1 MADYRSVAS
10 VAAKVYRL
18 MPAKHTV
25 FCRLETKTRRFLLR
39 AEKHSSLAGI
49 SAHELTAVIEAQ
61 NACID
66 ALNARLHKLEDRVH
80 EDDRLRLEA
89 SDESDDE

>member
-1 MADYRSVAS
+1 
-10 VAAKVYRL
+10 

-25 FCRLETKTRRFLLR
+25 FCKLETKTRRFLLR

-66 ALNARLHKLEDRVH
+66 ALNVRLHRLEDRANQP
-80 EDDRLRLEA
+80 DLNRPLG
-89 SDESDDE
+89 